1 MPRRTIAYL
10 SLTTAGPTSTESGTP
25 FHPASSMIPPW
36 GPVAVAAARGD
47 AAPEL
52 FPDEAEPPFF
62 STPQPVRKAPAPA
75 RAGRVRTPRRVSRA
89 QVSEDIGMEDGM
101 SGTFQ
106 RIGNTY
112 LTPYA
117 PQSSTHDGELPI
129 TPHRLPMNPWG
140 VMGSCEASSAPRP
153 NAQAARSTRMR
164 AKSSIAT
171 RTCLTRSPA
180 SAIAATAVSPSTPAR
195 ARCCRVPSRAAS
207 SRPSRPSTA

>member
-1 MPRRTIAYL
+1 MAT
-10 SLTTAGPTSTESGTP
+10 
-25 FHPASSMIPPW
+25 
-36 GPVAVAAARGD
+36 ARGD

-52 FPDEAEPPFF
+52 FPDEAEPAFP
-62 STPQPVRKAPAPA
+62 STPQPAKTVPAPA
-75 RAGRVRTPRRVSRA
+75 RVGRVRKPRRVSRA
-89 QVSEDIGMEDGM
+89 RASGDGGVKG
-101 SGTFQ
+101 SITGTFR

-112 LTPYA
+112 LAPYA

-195 ARCCRVPSRAAS
+195 ARRCRVPSRAAS